1 MDNKKRENKLREKQI
16 KAEKNKKILKKL
28 FTIYTLKCII

>member
-16 KAEKNKKILKKL
+16 KAEKNKKILFKKKVG
-28 FTIYTLKCII
+28 TL